1 MKHLFETI
9 LSILLCWLMS
19 ETTAQTYQV
28 TIANEPFVFLE
39 NAQSAVV
46 GAWDEP
52 EFQLPLGFDFEF
64 FDITTNQLY
73 SLANSFGIDLE
84 LNLDTDHIYQLIPFL
99 SSLIDRGYQQ
109 DSALSPI
116 TYQTEGPPGQQIF
129 TIEFKEAGLFEG
141 TEDENG
147 VFHDYI
153 SLQVKLFENRGDIVF
168 HIGPYSIQEETQVV
182 FEEKPGPIVGLL
194 ADSDYIPDG
203 LFGELIFLQGDPLNP
218 TIETDTIAFLNWPI
232 PENTVY
238 RFCRLCTS
246 VVKDFQYST
255 QQYFYPNPTSGDI
268 HFVENTD
275 NDVMFPIRVV
285 DINGRQVGLW
295 KSKDEISASDFAPG
309 CYYVFLKIEDTMVV
323 EKLIVLPD

>member
-1 MKHLFETI
+1 MNHLFETI
-9 LSILLCWLMS
+9 LPIIVCGFMS

-28 TIANEPFVFLE
+28 TITNEPFVFLE
-39 NAQSAVV
+39 KAQPAFE
-46 GAWDEP
+46 GAWDLP

-73 SLANSFGIDLE
+73 SIANSFGIDLE
-84 LNLDTDHIYQLIPFL
+84 LNQETGHIYQLLPFYG
-99 SSLIDRGYQQ
+99 SLIDRGYQQ

-116 TYQTEGPPGQQIF
+116 TFQTVGPPGQQIF
-129 TIEFKEAGLFEG
+129 TIEYKEAGLFEG

-153 SLQVKLFENRGDIVF
+153 SLQVKLYENTGDIVF

-182 FEEKPGPIVGLL
+182 FEEKPGPLMGLL
-194 ADSDYIPDG
+194 ADGDYIPDG
-203 LFGELIFLQGDPLNP
+203 LFGELILLEGDPLNP

-238 RFCRLCTS
+238 RFWRMGTS
-246 VVKDFQYST
+246 VGEEFHSPNQSYL
-255 QQYFYPNPTSGDI
+255 FPNPTSGDI
-268 HFVENTD
+268 HFHENFD
-275 NDVMFPIRVV
+275 NVVMFPIKVV
-285 DINGRQVGLW
+285 DVNGKQVGLW
-295 KSKDEISASDFAPG
+295 KDKDEISASDFAPG
-309 CYYVFLKIEDTMVV
+309 CYYVFLKIENTIVI